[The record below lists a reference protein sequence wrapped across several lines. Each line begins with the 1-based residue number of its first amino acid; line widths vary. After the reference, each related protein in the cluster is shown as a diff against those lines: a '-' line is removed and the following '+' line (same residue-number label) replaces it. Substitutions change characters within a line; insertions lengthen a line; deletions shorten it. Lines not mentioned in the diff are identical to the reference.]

1 MRPAHKFKGP
11 TATDFADD
19 KEMHSELATEWW
31 HVLDCGR
38 RVAAINHVLVF
49 QLPTPPPHAF
59 IQIPGT
65 LHPGPHSHQPLGRPH
80 RRLLDYNAQCVS
92 DLNKREQQH
101 NFDTFA
107 DDIIFP
113 EMQHMLAGDAP
124 YDYSGSDGKLRIYWS
139 EFSRMIQTYFDTLL
153 GGDGSKASFAMIFS
167 YIYICFH
174 TRDFGLSTIGMIH
187 ILMSVPIS
195 LAIYIGPLGFDRFNT
210 LCPLGVFVILG
221 IGADDIFI
229 MVRTSSSGLSRS

>member
-1 MRPAHKFKGP
+1 
-11 TATDFADD
+11 
-19 KEMHSELATEWW
+19 
-31 HVLDCGR
+31 
-38 RVAAINHVLVF
+38 
-49 QLPTPPPHAF
+49 
-59 IQIPGT
+59 
-65 LHPGPHSHQPLGRPH
+65 
-80 RRLLDYNAQCVS
+80 
-92 DLNKREQQH
+92 
-101 NFDTFA
+101 
-107 DDIIFP
+107 
-113 EMQHMLAGDAP
+113 
-124 YDYSGSDGKLRIYWS
+124 
-139 EFSRMIQTYFDTLL
+139 MIQTYFDTLL

-229 MVRTSSSGLSRS
+229 MVRPSSSGLPRS